1 MQILTRMEADVVDAL
16 AAAFFPPGGALE
28 FDSNDT
34 HIVSYVDR
42 FISQLPRPEQVKIR
56 ALLQLIERGYAA
68 RALNPLARFSQAT
81 ESQQSDFLRELESSS
96 SAARRGVFQ
105 ALRSMVTIAY
115 MEHPLVRAQ
124 MGAPDHEFVGMISAE
139 EAAALVAPESASVE
153 QSEVVDVPPSVIAG
167 RAVSTPEP
175 SVVATA

>member
-34 HIVSYVDR
+34 HVVSYVDR
-42 FISQLPRPEQVKIR
+42 FVSQLPRPEQVKIR

-81 ESQQSDFLRELESSS
+81 ESQQADFLRELESSS

-115 MEHPLVRAQ
+115 MEHPLVREQ
-124 MGAPDHEFVGMISAE
+124 MGAPGPDFTGMISAE
-139 EAAALVAPESASVE
+139 QAASISKQSESEE
-153 QSEVVDVPPSVIAG
+153 QSDVVDVPSDVLATP
-167 RAVSTPEP
+167 AVSPSAQ
-175 SVVATA
+175 SVVATG